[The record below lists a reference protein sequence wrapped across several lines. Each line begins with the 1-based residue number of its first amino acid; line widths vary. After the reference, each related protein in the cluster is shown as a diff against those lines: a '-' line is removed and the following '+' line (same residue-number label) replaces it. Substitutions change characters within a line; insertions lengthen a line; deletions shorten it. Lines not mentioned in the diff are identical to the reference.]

1 MGDLTERGLEL
12 VSEMRGA
19 ERAAE
24 MRDEIDTGGFGS
36 AMVALAVDFVFGSI
50 WTRHRRVVC
59 LCLFGDRSI
68 GRIDEHGNTNGFGHL
83 VMQKPQPLGYHF
95 AAEIIDAG
103 RVAAGPGKAGDKTK
117 LDRTGSLP
125 MPRTMGMVA
134 VAALAASVASLL
146 PHLHEIAGVRRH
158 ALAKAYAPGPKAAMK
173 IKPPDMATFFMN

>member
-1 MGDLTERGLEL
+1 
-12 VSEMRGA
+12 
-19 ERAAE
+19 
-24 MRDEIDTGGFGS
+24 
-36 AMVALAVDFVFGSI
+36 
-50 WTRHRRVVC
+50 
-59 LCLFGDRSI
+59 
-68 GRIDEHGNTNGFGHL
+68 
-83 VMQKPQPLGYHF
+83 MQKPQPLGYHL

-117 LDRTGSLP
+117 LDRTGSLPMP

-158 ALAKAYAPGPKAAMK
+158 ALAKAYTPGPKAAMK